1 MKKEIASKVDNF
13 NINNTEPM
21 ELVVTASAGCVMLA
35 EAAKGAGLS
44 KEERA
49 KAIDICI
56 SMLKDMKMWGT
67 LGLVSDISFGFFP
80 KYSLSISQFE
90 GHLLHSTFRN
100 CLGRALAPDLFPF
113 SIQ

>member
-44 KEERA
+44 KEERN
-49 KAIDICI
+49 KAIDMCI
-56 SMLKDMKMWGT
+56 SMLKDMK
-67 LGLVSDISFGFFP
+67 V
-80 KYSLSISQFE
+80 
-90 GHLLHSTFRN
+90 
-100 CLGRALAPDLFPF
+100 
-113 SIQ
+113 